1 MADQDA
7 IQILSDDLS
16 ARIGQMQRDIAE
28 SVLTMVKGKSNQ
40 ESIKIINE
48 LNMVNI
54 ITLKSQSI
62 LSEFNTGLTKLLE
75 TKEKFAEIDEDTLL
89 TFVEVARQSVVGEMS
104 AMAIILKKEI
114 INAVLQTRT
123 IDDILEA
130 VRKQGYGV

>member
-7 IQILSDDLS
+7 IQVLSDDLS
-16 ARIGQMQRDIAE
+16 ARIGLMQTDVAE
-28 SVLTMVKGKSNQ
+28 SILSMVKGKKNA
-40 ESIKIINE
+40 EAIKIINE
-48 LNMVNI
+48 LNIVNI
-54 ITLKSQSI
+54 ITLKSQA
-62 LSEFNTGLTKLLE
+62 LLTEFSSGLTKVLE
-75 TKEKFAEIDEDTLL
+75 KKEKFADIDEDTLL
-89 TFVEVARQSVVGEMS
+89 TFFEVARQAVVGEMS

>member
-7 IQILSDDLS
+7 IQVLSDDLS
-16 ARIGQMQRDIAE
+16 ARIGLMQGDIAE
-28 SVLTMVKGKSNQ
+28 SVLDMVQGKSNP
-40 ESIKIINE
+40 EAIKIINE

-62 LSEFNTGLTKLLE
+62 LSEFNTGLTKVLE
-75 TKEKFAEIDEDTLL
+75 KKEKFAEIDEDTLL
-89 TFVEVARQSVVGEMS
+89 TFVEVARQAVVGEMS

>member
-28 SVLTMVKGKSNQ
+28 SVLAMVKGKSNP

>member
-7 IQILSDDLS
+7 IQVLSDDLS
-16 ARIGQMQRDIAE
+16 ARIGLMQSEVAE
-28 SVLTMVKGKSNQ
+28 SILSIVKDKKNP
-40 ESIKIINE
+40 EAIKIINE
-48 LNMVNI
+48 LNIVNI
-54 ITLKSQSI
+54 ITLKSQSV
-62 LSEFNTGLTKLLE
+62 LSEFNTGLTKVLE
-75 TKEKFAEIDEDTLL
+75 KKEKFADIDEDTLL
-89 TFVEVARQSVVGEMS
+89 TFFEVARQAVVGEMS

>member
-7 IQILSDDLS
+7 IQVLSDDLS

-28 SVLTMVKGKSNQ
+28 SVLGMVQGKSNP

-62 LSEFNTGLTKLLE
+62 LSEFNSGLAKVLE
-75 TKEKFAEIDEDTLL
+75 TKEKFAEIDEDTLF